1 MVTSQQALKKYG
13 DPNLLATQTQHFI
26 TWSVPQDIQQAFSH
40 VRFSAVGTI
49 GFPKRI
55 FINKDFQPILER
67 GLRNLITRGLA
78 NEMKTWDGC
87 FIIRQ
92 KRGLTSMSLHSW
104 ALAVD
109 INAFENGL
117 GQTPKLSSQFVK
129 AMTDAGMTWGGNWT
143 RKDGMHFE
151 ISKLPAL
158 SVTPA
163 PGPTTTPTV
172 GLQTQHTVVS
182 GDTLSGIARRYNIT
196 VNDLRRLNN
205 LTSDLIRIGQILRI
219 R

>member
-13 DPNLLATQTQHFI
+13 DPNLLVTQSQHFV
-26 TWSVPQDIQQAFSH
+26 TWSVDSDIQQAFKH

-55 FINKDFQPILER
+55 FVNKDFQPILEQ
-67 GLRNLITRGLA
+67 GLRNIIDRGLA
-78 NEMKTWDGC
+78 KEMKTWDGC

-117 GQTPKLSSQFVK
+117 GKTPKLSPEFVK
-129 AMTDAGMTWGGNWT
+129 AMTDAGMIWGGTFRRN
-143 RKDGMHFE
+143 DGMHFE
-151 ISKLPAL
+151 IAS
-158 SVTPA
+158 
-163 PGPTTTPTV
+163 
-172 GLQTQHTVVS
+172 
-182 GDTLSGIARRYNIT
+182 I
-196 VNDLRRLNN
+196 
-205 LTSDLIRIGQILRI
+205 
-219 R
+219 